1 MSEKS
6 LSKVEL
12 EKFAVRPFADYM
24 TWQVKHDRRG
34 AEKEAI
40 ALLLDVLSV
49 ASQKSSE
56 NCAVNDSMVETIT
69 SLVDKRIPYSE
80 MDAKEKREYMRNVG
94 RLLINDG
101 KFAAE
106 VLNKFIEKS
115 GKDQN
120 RIDMLSNEKDKL
132 IGFAE
137 FFYKNA
143 PLTIGHRNEKKLTVS
158 LRGSQE

>member
-6 LSKVEL
+6 LSKAEL
-12 EKFAVRPFADYM
+12 EKVAVRPFADYM

-34 AEKEAI
+34 AEKEAA
-40 ALLLDVLSV
+40 ALLLDILSV
-49 ASQKSSE
+49 ASHESGE
-56 NCAVNDSMVETIT
+56 NHAVSDSMVENIL

-80 MDAKEKREYMRNVG
+80 MDAKGKREYMRNVG

-115 GKDQN
+115 GKDQSG
-120 RIDMLSNEKDKL
+120 MKLLSKERDRL
-132 IGFAE
+132 IGLANVFND
-137 FFYKNA
+137 NA
-143 PLTIGHRNEKKLTVS
+143 PLIRDSRNEKKLTSS
-158 LRGSQE
+158 LRGS